1 MKPPE
6 RVSDSNGVRER
17 RYPRRVS
24 SSRASVD
31 LVLRGYHA
39 FLAGDLITVA
49 SLLTPDVQWYGVGG
63 GSPSGI
69 GEIQDVLVSRYEDN
83 YRIELEHCV
92 GKGEEVLLALR
103 VAGVEKD
110 ETDNRPLQTRRYYT
124 VGRYW
129 AVATVRDDRIARVQD
144 FPSLQ
149 AALDAV
155 GLDAGEI

>member
-1 MKPPE
+1 MNP
-6 RVSDSNGVRER
+6 
-17 RYPRRVS
+17 
-24 SSRASVD
+24 SRASVD

-39 FLAGDLITVA
+39 FVAGDLATVA
-49 SLLTPDVQWYGVGG
+49 SLLAPDVEWYGVGG
-63 GSPSGI
+63 GAPSGM
-69 GEIQDVLVSRYEDN
+69 GEIEGVLASRYSDQ

-92 GKGEEVLLALR
+92 GKGDEVLLSFRAS
-103 VAGVEKD
+103 GVEKD
-110 ETDNRPLQTRRYYT
+110 ATDDRPLQTRRYYT

-155 GLDAGEI
+155 GLDPDEI